1 MRIKILKPGGLA
13 KSKKLEVEKTILNCI
28 YFFNIFYD
36 VPTCC
41 SHKTPYK
48 DIGAYGHAYANETF
62 RTEGKQGYVT
72 TKLSQCRADSNEAT
86 RHIKHS
92 LLGGVLRE
100 NGGLGDIKL

>member
-1 MRIKILKPGGLA
+1 MRINILKPGGLA
-13 KSKKLEVEKTILNCI
+13 ISKKLEVDKAILNII

-48 DIGAYGHAYANETF
+48 GIGAYGHANANETF
-62 RTEGKQGYVT
+62 RTEGMQGYVT
-72 TKLSQCRADSNEAT
+72 TKLSQCRAGSNEAV

-92 LLGGVLRE
+92 LLGGVLEE
-100 NGGLGDIKL
+100 NGGLGD